1 MAGVHRSRREL
12 IGYSLGSAVLGV
24 AAPKARSVPTSR
36 PAGANERISVGL
48 VGAGDR
54 GMVLMEWINRLA
66 RQDNVTVTA
75 ICDIWNQRRES
86 AAQKAAELFGQSVR
100 ECRTLSEMCDLKDV
114 DALVIATPDF
124 QHAPQAKQAVE
135 SGKDVFV
142 EKPLGCDFRQIKL
155 ARDAVK
161 RTRRILQLGT
171 QRRSEGLVWAA
182 RDFVRKGQLGRITYV
197 ETSLPTFQQ
206 RWRIPGAETSLSES
220 DTNWGEFLSYTPKVP
235 FNARYYREFRLFWP
249 YSSGPI
255 CQWMTHSI
263 DQVNLVLGE
272 QPRTAVTSG
281 GIYLW
286 QDGRNNPDT
295 VHCLLEYPSGCLV
308 SFHMR
313 LGNGAHTR
321 ELMFY
326 GTNGTLDLQA
336 GVAFGEGGG
345 GEVVLQNPGAWFPEY
360 TTDALRR
367 LPDRV
372 KGGVILRGR
381 PDRDHMSDFFS
392 SMRSRRQPCAG
403 VDGAFDAALAT
414 TMAAM
419 SLRQGRRIEF
429 DADKDELTP
438 GEPTA
443 ATTPVATPR

>member
-1 MAGVHRSRREL
+1 MATTS
-12 IGYSLGSAVLGV
+12 V
-24 AAPKARSVPTSR
+24 ARTVPASS
-36 PAGANERISVGL
+36 PIGANDRISIGL
-48 VGAGDR
+48 VGAGER
-54 GMVLMEWINRLA
+54 GIALMEWINRLA
-66 RQDNVTVTA
+66 RRDNVTITA
-75 ICDIWNQRRES
+75 VCDIWTQRRES

-100 ECRTLSEMCDLKDV
+100 ECRTMAEMCDLKDV
-114 DALVIATPDF
+114 DALVVATPDF
-124 QHAPQAKQAVE
+124 QHAPFARQCVE
-135 SGKDVFV
+135 AGKDVFV
-142 EKPLGCDFRQIKL
+142 EKPFGCDFQQVKL

-182 RDFVRKGQLGRITYV
+182 RDFVRKGSLGKITYV

-206 RWRIPGAETSLSES
+206 RWRIPGAETSLAESE
-220 DTNWGEFLSYTPKVP
+220 TNWGEFLNYTPKVP
-235 FNARYYREFRLFWP
+235 FNARLYREFRLFWP
-249 YSSGPI
+249 YSSGLI

-272 QPRTAVTSG
+272 CPKAATASG

-286 QDGRNNPDT
+286 NDGRNNADT
-295 VHCLLEYPSGCLV
+295 VQCLLEYPSGCLV
-308 SFHMR
+308 SCHMR

-345 GEVVLQNPGAWFPEY
+345 GEVVLQNPGARNPEY
-360 TTDALRR
+360 TTDAMRR
-367 LPDRV
+367 LPDRI
-372 KGGVILRGR
+372 KGGVVLKGR
-381 PDRDHMSDFFS
+381 PDGDHVSDFFA

-403 VDGAFDAALAT
+403 VDSAFDAAVAT

-419 SLRQGRRIEF
+419 SLRQGRRIEY
-429 DADKDELTP
+429 DAEKGELIA
-438 GEPTA
+438 GEPTTTA
-443 ATTPVATPR
+443 AASQVSCR